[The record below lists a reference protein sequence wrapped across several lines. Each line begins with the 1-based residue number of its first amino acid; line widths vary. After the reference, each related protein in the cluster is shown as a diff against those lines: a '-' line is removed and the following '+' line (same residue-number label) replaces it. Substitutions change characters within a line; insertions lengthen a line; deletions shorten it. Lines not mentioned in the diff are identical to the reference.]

1 MSLFPQLLFTG
12 LGIGAIYALVALG
25 FVLLI
30 RAASVVNFAQGEFSM
45 LGAYL
50 MVILSGSLGVPY
62 LVAMP
67 IAVAGDGGVRRA
79 VRRRDLLAAAA
90 PRAVAGDHQHHR
102 RQHLPEQLGAGGY
115 GPSPQVLPNLFDSP
129 GFEVGGVFMDSQYI
143 SIIVAATALVLL
155 QFLIFEK
162 TLLGKKLQATSQ
174 DKEMASLLGI
184 PVALMVLITFA
195 YSAALGGLAG
205 ILVAPV
211 LFVSVGMGAI
221 IALKAFAANIIG
233 GFGSIPGAIMGG
245 LALGVVE
252 TMGAAYI
259 SVPYKDAFAFAMLLL
274 FLLVRPQGPVRREDR
289 GEGVMGASARTPG
302 CLLPLPD
309 GEEAA

>member
-1 MSLFPQLLFTG
+1 MVPQLLFTG

-45 LGAYL
+45 LGAYA
-50 MVILSGSLGVPY
+50 MVVLSDMLGVPY
-62 LVAMP
+62 WVALPAAVVLMAGFGVLFAGATYWPLRHRGQMP
-67 IAVAGDGGVRRA
+67 VIISTIGASIF
-79 VRRRDLLAAAA
+79 LANTVLA
-90 PRAVAGDHQHHR
+90 
-102 RQHLPEQLGAGGY
+102 LY
-115 GPSPQVLPNLFDSP
+115 GPSPAVLPGLFDTP
-129 GFEVGGVFMDSQYI
+129 GFEAGGVFMDSQYI
-143 SIIVAATALVLL
+143 AIMVTAAVMVLL

-211 LFVSVGMGAI
+211 LFVSVGMGTI
-221 IALKAFAANIIG
+221 ISLKAFAANIIG
-233 GFGSIPGAIMGG
+233 GFGNIPGAILGG

-252 TMGAAYI
+252 TFGAAYV
-259 SVPYKDAFAFAMLLL
+259 SVPYKDALAFGLLLL
-274 FLLVRPQGPVRREDR
+274 FLLIRPQGLF
-289 GEGVMGASARTPG
+289 GEKIAEKA
-302 CLLPLPD
+302 
-309 GEEAA
+309 